1 MLATKPILLAGL
13 LTAAAGAAA
22 AETCRDLVDRLA
34 EQHALHAAPPAA
46 AGSPAS
52 PSAMPDTSEL
62 PGAVTPEE
70 LARSGGAIQPPPT
83 GDDAAVVEPPPT
95 GDPMPTAP
103 PVGGEASAGGPA
115 AGAPAH
121 PHQAQVVDALLAA
134 ARAAADQGDEPLCR
148 DRLEEAQNL
157 ISGVRGG

>member
-1 MLATKPILLAGL
+1 MLDPKPILLAGL
-13 LTAAAGAAA
+13 LATAADAAA
-22 AETCRDLVDRLA
+22 AETCRELVDRLA
-34 EQHALHAAPPAA
+34 EQHALHAAPPTA

-52 PSAMPDTSEL
+52 PSAVPDASEL

-83 GDDAAVVEPPPT
+83 GDDEAVIEPPPT

-103 PVGGEASAGGPA
+103 PVGGEAAAGGPV

-121 PHQAQVVDALLAA
+121 SHQTQVDALLAA